1 MNVKQNKTTALIR
14 LTAVILLARSY
25 VNVKMVTKV
34 MGGSVRIL
42 MNVTQGHIHVIRM
55 PNVKTVMALIPV
67 CVTWDIEEM
76 DLLVKVCFIC
86 CTLN

>member
-1 MNVKQNKTTALIR
+1 MNVKQNQTIAPIK

-55 PNVKTVMALIPV
+55 PNVKTVTALIPV

-76 DLLVKVCFIC
+76 DLHVKVCFC
-86 CTLN
+86 LL